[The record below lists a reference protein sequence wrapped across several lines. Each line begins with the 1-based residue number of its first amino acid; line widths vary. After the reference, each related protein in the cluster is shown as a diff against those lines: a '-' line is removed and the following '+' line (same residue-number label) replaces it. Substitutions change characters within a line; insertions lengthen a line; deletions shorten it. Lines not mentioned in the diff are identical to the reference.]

1 MTALARRI
9 QELQG
14 LHIRLHVGEGN
25 AVTLVDGI
33 CQGIDGE
40 CVVLSPSSLGERTD
54 VLLARVYAVTQLPGE
69 FAVEP
74 AEDPSP

>member
-9 QELQG
+9 QELLG

-25 AVTLVDGI
+25 AVTIVDGV
-33 CQGIDGE
+33 CQGIDGD

-54 VLLARVYAVTQLPGE
+54 VLLERVYAVTQLPGE
-69 FAVEP
+69 FEVE
-74 AEDPSP
+74 ASEEPSP